1 MSEIILTAIMF
12 FLFGFAIS
20 TNTLKKNKPAIDEE
34 IEKNY
39 NYYKNLATS
48 LLSDVSNLRNKN
60 NNLLEEN
67 WKIKQEN
74 ENWQLKKSQQKN

>member
-12 FLFGFAIS
+12 FLFGFAMG
-20 TNTLKKNKPAIDEE
+20 TNTLKKDKPAIDEE

-74 ENWQLKKSQQKN
+74 EKWQLKKSQQKN

>member
-1 MSEIILTAIMF
+1 MSDIIITAIMF
-12 FLFGFAIS
+12 FLFGFAIG
-20 TNTLKKNKPAIDEE
+20 TNTLKKDKPAIDEE

-74 ENWQLKKSQQKN
+74 EKWQLKKSQQKN

>member
-1 MSEIILTAIMF
+1 MSEIIITAVMF
-12 FLFGFAIS
+12 FLFGFAIG
-20 TNTLKKNKPAIDEE
+20 TNTLKKDKPTIDEE

-60 NNLLEEN
+60 NQLLEEN
-67 WKIKQEN
+67 WKIKQN
-74 ENWQLKKSQQKN
+74 KF

>member
-1 MSEIILTAIMF
+1 MSEIIITAIMF
-12 FLFGFAIS
+12 FLFGFAIG
-20 TNTLKKNKPAIDEE
+20 TNTLKKDKPAIDEE

-74 ENWQLKKSQQKN
+74 EKWQLKKSQQKN